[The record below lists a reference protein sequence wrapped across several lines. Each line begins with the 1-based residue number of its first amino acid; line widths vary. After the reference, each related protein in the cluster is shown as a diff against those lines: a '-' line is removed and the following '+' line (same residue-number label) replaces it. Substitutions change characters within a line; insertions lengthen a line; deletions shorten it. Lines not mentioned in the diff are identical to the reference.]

1 MDDVS
6 PEFKFGVKVVF
17 GLILLGV
24 LFAMSPF
31 AIIGTTERGVV
42 LRWGVITRVMEPG
55 IHWRTPIA
63 EDVETVDV
71 SVKALEVKELAYSK
85 DGQTLEVSTT
95 VNYQVDPLKVKE
107 LYGEVRNE
115 VEERYVL
122 PKTKNSLKTI
132 MSRYTAQ
139 GIIEHRGEIS
149 GEIAKDL
156 ELALAGNW
164 ILVKTVS
171 VTNYDFDDKYEAA
184 ISEKQVQ
191 EQNALAQVNITKQEE
206 EKKKQ
211 EILKAEALSEKT
223 RLEAAALASQ
233 NGEKVVAKIYAE
245 AALEAARKWNG
256 TTPTTVVTSGT
267 DGSIPLYPFMELGK

>member
-17 GLILLGV
+17 GLIVIGILLS
-24 LFAMSPF
+24 LSPF

-71 SVKALEVKELAYSK
+71 SVKALEIKELAYSK
-85 DGQTLEVSTT
+85 DGQTVDVSVT
-95 VNYQVDPLKVKE
+95 VNYQVDPLKVKD
-107 LYGEVRNE
+107 LFGEVRNE
-115 VEERYVL
+115 AENRYVL
-122 PKTKNSLKTI
+122 PKAKNSMKTV

-149 GEIAKDL
+149 GEISKDL
-156 ELALAGNW
+156 ELALSGNG

-171 VTNYDFDDKYEAA
+171 VTNYDFDDRYEAA
-184 ISEKQVQ
+184 IAEKQVQ
-191 EQNALAQVNITKQEE
+191 EQQALSQVNITKQEE

-245 AALEAARKWNG
+245 AALKQAEKWDG
-256 TTPTTVVTSGT
+256 KLPTTIYSGAPLPVLN
-267 DGSIPLYPFMELGK
+267 IPSVPTQ